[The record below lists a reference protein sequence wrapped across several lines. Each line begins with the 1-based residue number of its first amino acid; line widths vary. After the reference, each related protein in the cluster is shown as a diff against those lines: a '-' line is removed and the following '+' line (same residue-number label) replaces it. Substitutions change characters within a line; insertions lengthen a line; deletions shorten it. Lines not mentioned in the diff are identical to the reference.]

1 MFIVKKISIFPV
13 KTMAVATS
21 TQDLNLVE
29 LKGLLICIDIIQF
42 RTLLFHITDAQDTTS
57 SLLGDIYLA
66 SSSYKSPH
74 YYQIYYLGTT
84 YYSSTNTFGESLSI
98 RNELLRVR

>member
-66 SSSYKSPH
+66 IYILPPH
-74 YYQIYYLGTT
+74 P
-84 YYSSTNTFGESLSI
+84 TNHPI
-98 RNELLRVR
+98 IIKYII